1 MEYNGGRREPEI
13 SDWVLKKVG
22 PAHKPATC
30 DEVKDI
36 TRGAKFTL
44 TYFGANEGDAFAAFD
59 KVANGEYAEKLTFI
73 TSDCADCAKEFSAS
87 FPGITLSRHFDEP
100 LLQAADLT
108 VEGLNA
114 WIGASMIPTL
124 QEFSEDSIEGV
135 FGERKQAIFLFRN
148 KNNSGD
154 YEKVFTEAATA
165 LKGQIVFITSDVEDG
180 IQGRLGEFVGVTS
193 DMLPTIRVLDP
204 ADGMKK
210 FSYDGAINEVSVEK
224 LQKFIEDFKA
234 GNLVPFLKSEP
245 VPETQE
251 GPVHVLVGKSFQA
264 DVIDSDDDVLV
275 KFYAPWCGHCKA
287 LAPAWEEVAAELKE
301 VAGLKIAKFDAT
313 MNEADGVE
321 IQGYPTLKF
330 YKKGKKASP
339 SSYEGGRTKDEIV
352 AWLKENSEAAK
363 HHFSAAK
370 EEL

>member
-1 MEYNGGRREPEI
+1 
-13 SDWVLKKVG
+13 
-22 PAHKPATC
+22 
-30 DEVKDI
+30 
-36 TRGAKFTL
+36 
-44 TYFGANEGDAFAAFD
+44 
-59 KVANGEYAEKLTFI
+59 
-73 TSDCADCAKEFSAS
+73 
-87 FPGITLSRHFDEP
+87 
-100 LLQAADLT
+100 
-108 VEGLNA
+108 
-114 WIGASMIPTL
+114 MIPTI
-124 QEFSEDSIEGV
+124 QEFSEDSIEGI
-135 FGERKQAIFLFRN
+135 FGERKQAIFLFRDQA
-148 KNNSGD
+148 NSGD
-154 YEKVFTEAATA
+154 YEKVFTEAASA
-165 LKGQIVFITSDVEDG
+165 LKGQIVFVTSGVEDG

-193 DMLPTIRVLDP
+193 DMLPTIRILDP

-210 FSYDGAINEVSVEK
+210 FSYDGAINDLNQAAV
-224 LQKFIEDFKA
+224 QKFIDDFKA

-251 GPVHVLVGKSFQA
+251 GPVHVLVGKNFQH

-330 YKKGKKASP
+330 YKKGKKSAP
-339 SSYEGGRTKDEIV
+339 VAYEGGRTKDEIIE
-352 AWLKENSEAAK
+352 WLKKNSEAAK
-363 HHFSAAK
+363 THFASAK